1 LDHPVRDL
9 GQAPQLRRESG
20 SGAASDD
27 EHDADDDTLSR
38 DAPQH
43 IARHL
48 PLLCQAAAVA
58 VAACYLSP
66 PTLLCSLLQPEK
78 SGMADILTPAL
89 PFVRGGGVK
98 ILGGGGHAMSKA
110 CPSEE
115 GSHEKDTRCGVYPSS
130 EFAKT
135 VEPVQPGGFQTG
147 LLTASRFGLV

>member
-38 DAPQH
+38 NAPQH
-43 IARHL
+43 IARYL

-58 VAACYLSP
+58 VAAC
-66 PTLLCSLLQPEK
+66 
-78 SGMADILTPAL
+78 
-89 PFVRGGGVK
+89 GVK
-98 ILGGGGHAMSKA
+98 ILGGGGGRAMSKA

-115 GSHEKDTRCGVYPSS
+115 GSHEKDTSCGVYPSS

-135 VEPVQPGGFQTG
+135 VEPVQPGGFQP
-147 LLTASRFGLV
+147 AC